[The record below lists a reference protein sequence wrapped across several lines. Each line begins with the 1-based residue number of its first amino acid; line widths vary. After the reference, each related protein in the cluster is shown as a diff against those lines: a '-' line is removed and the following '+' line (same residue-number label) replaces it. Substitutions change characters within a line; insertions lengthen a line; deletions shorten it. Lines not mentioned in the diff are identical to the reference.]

1 MVLDRFFSG
10 EITEIAFINSL
21 AALKLGK
28 QYVALT
34 GKACSQIRILSETDI
49 GPIERKQL
57 QTVNNA
63 GRREGIAKAEEICRK
78 YRREGR
84 FFDEIIA
91 GGK

>member
-1 MVLDRFFSG
+1 MID
-10 EITEIAFINSL
+10 IAFINSL

-28 QYVALT
+28 QYVALSE
-34 GKACSQIRILSETDI
+34 KACSQIQILSETAI
-49 GPIERKQL
+49 GPDERKQL
-57 QTVNNA
+57 QTVSDA
-63 GRREGIAKAEEICRK
+63 GHREGIAKAEEICRK